1 MSNLDNGRNAIK
13 TYMKKNNLTEQ
24 AMATAYGVSRT
35 WMQQVLNG
43 SRTGPTA
50 NSLVIEIIR
59 DLKIQ
64 ETEEV

>member
-35 WMQQVLNG
+35 WMQQFLNG

-64 ETEEV
+64 ESEEV